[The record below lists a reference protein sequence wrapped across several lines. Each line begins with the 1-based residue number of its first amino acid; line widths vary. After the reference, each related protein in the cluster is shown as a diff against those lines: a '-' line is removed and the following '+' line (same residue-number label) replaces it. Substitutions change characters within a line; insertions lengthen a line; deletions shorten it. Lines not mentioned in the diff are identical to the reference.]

1 MRKLIFR
8 ISLLIFFIVMFILLF
23 FVDFSHDATNI
34 YFNTVHEIIQNG
46 YPVFVKNIVYLLN
59 CILGMIVNINIL
71 SECKEDLCNSLD
83 NVFIGIKYII
93 DFLGWMFSNI
103 LKKLFL
109 Y

>member
-1 MRKLIFR
+1 MMEE
-8 ISLLIFFIVMFILLF
+8 LLKR
-23 FVDFSHDATNI
+23 
-34 YFNTVHEIIQNG
+34 
-46 YPVFVKNIVYLLN
+46 YPA
-59 CILGMIVNINIL
+59 L

>member
-34 YFNTVHEIIQNG
+34 YFNTVPEIIQNG
-46 YPVFVKNIVYLLN
+46 YPIFVKNIVYLLN
-59 CILGMIVNINIL
+59 CVLGMIVNINIL